1 MRFTEEELAQRKLT
15 ELRGQQKAL
24 MVEMLLHQE
33 QDSPADFESWWITE
47 GRISRYFS
55 LKEEEEKLLQAMERR
70 RILEAVAGEQEGMRK
85 IRYER

>member
-1 MRFTEEELAQRKLT
+1 MRFTEEELDQRKLT
-15 ELRGQQKAL
+15 ELRKRQKAL
-24 MVEMLLHQE
+24 MVEMLLHQS

-47 GRISRYFS
+47 GRISKYFS

-70 RILEAVAGEQEGMRK
+70 KMLAGFTEEGMRK